1 MTAVA
6 TPLVAGG
13 YRPRLVRPFPP
24 FTAAGRTMK
33 LYGLFKEAARLL
45 EFPSRSWLT
54 ARVPPLLGEP
64 HPADEGVGFVMLH
77 YGADGLYLLASE
89 WHGGDMLRHN
99 VFAVEPDRQGRARFV
114 ALSPGDLTICVWELE
129 IMRFER
135 DAWVRTVMASDRP
148 RSEAVSVYLAE
159 GLSGWV

>member
-1 MTAVA
+1 MTAVDA
-6 TPLVAGG
+6 PVVAGS
-13 YRPRLVRPFPP
+13 YRPRLVRPFPA
-24 FTAAGRTMK
+24 FAAAGRTMK
-33 LYGLFKEAARLL
+33 LYGLFKEAARLQ
-45 EFPSRSWLT
+45 EFPSGSWIT

-77 YGADGLYLLASE
+77 YGADGLYLLVSE

-99 VFAVEPDRQGRARFV
+99 VFGVEPDGHGRARFV
-114 ALSPGDLTICVWELE
+114 GLDPGDLTICVWELE

-135 DAWVRTVMASDRP
+135 DAWVRTVMASDAP
-148 RSEAVSVYLAE
+148 RADAVAAYLAE